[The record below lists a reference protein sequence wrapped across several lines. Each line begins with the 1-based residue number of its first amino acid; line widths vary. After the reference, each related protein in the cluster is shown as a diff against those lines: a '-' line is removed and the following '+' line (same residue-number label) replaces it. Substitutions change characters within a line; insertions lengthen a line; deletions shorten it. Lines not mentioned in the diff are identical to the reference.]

1 MNPFGLAAKL
11 ANGKSL
17 LFKHSCILFSLEIL
31 FEFNVFSS
39 KNLCRF
45 AAKQGIEDLT
55 VHDFK
60 LLLGVDIQITLSK
73 ADRMIYGE
81 SAMTHA
87 MTFTAVSCDVSV
99 FKSIQ

>member
-1 MNPFGLAAKL
+1 MKKRNNSIKPTFIIYI
-11 ANGKSL
+11 L
-17 LFKHSCILFSLEIL
+17 LR
-31 FEFNVFSS
+31 
-39 KNLCRF
+39 RF
-45 AAKQGIEDLT
+45 APKQGIEDLT

-87 MTFTAVSCDVSV
+87 MTFTAVSCEVS
-99 FKSIQ
+99 FKSPMFLEKNN

>member
-1 MNPFGLAAKL
+1 MVNRSGSVVKL
-11 ANGKSL
+11 AKGKSHMDNIRDEIKL
-17 LFKHSCILFSLEIL
+17 LIFSPQQKL
-31 FEFNVFSS
+31 NV
-39 KNLCRF
+39 RF
-45 AAKQGIEDLT
+45 APKQGIEDLT

-87 MTFTAVSCDVSV
+87 MTFTAVSCDVSAPND
-99 FKSIQ
+99 FQ

>member
-1 MNPFGLAAKL
+1 MGV
-11 ANGKSL
+11 
-17 LFKHSCILFSLEIL
+17 LFTNNS
-31 FEFNVFSS
+31 
-39 KNLCRF
+39 F

-81 SAMTHA
+81 SMMTHA
-87 MTFTAVSCDVSV
+87 MTFTAVSCGVS
-99 FKSIQ
+99 

>member
-1 MNPFGLAAKL
+1 MVNRSGSVVKL
-11 ANGKSL
+11 AKGKPRMDNVRDEIKL
-17 LFKHSCILFSLEIL
+17 LIFSPQQK
-31 FEFNVFSS
+31 FNV
-39 KNLCRF
+39 RF
-45 AAKQGIEDLT
+45 APKQGIEDLT

-87 MTFTAVSCDVSV
+87 MTFTAVSCDVSAPND
-99 FKSIQ
+99 FQ

>member
-1 MNPFGLAAKL
+1 M
-11 ANGKSL
+11 
-17 LFKHSCILFSLEIL
+17 
-31 FEFNVFSS
+31 VF
-39 KNLCRF
+39 LVFYDRF
-45 AAKQGIEDLT
+45 APKQGIEDLT

-87 MTFTAVSCDVSV
+87 MTFTAVSCDVSN
-99 FKSIQ
+99 FQWTFF